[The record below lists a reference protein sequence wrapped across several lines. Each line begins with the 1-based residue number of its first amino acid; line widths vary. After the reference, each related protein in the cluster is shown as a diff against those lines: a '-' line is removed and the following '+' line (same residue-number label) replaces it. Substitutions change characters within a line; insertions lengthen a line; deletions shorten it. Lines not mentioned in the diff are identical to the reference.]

1 MAGYDPGGSYF
12 TGSSSNLT
20 PAQTQ
25 QAISA
30 SQQYYVSPAISDK
43 LKRSIATYTG
53 SYGQDTPEAH
63 QAVYELMRRDGLEG
77 WALDQSMGWPIG
89 TTDALAASYGW
100 PGLDGVKV
108 RPSGVDASGSWVYDY
123 GYGQTPPPNGQTPPG
138 MPDQQYYV
146 PPAILDKLTRAIAT
160 YTGSYGH
167 DTPEAHQAVYEL
179 MRRDGL
185 EGWALDQAMG
195 WEIGTTDA
203 LAASYGWPGLDGV
216 KVKPS
221 GVDASGKWVYDYGY
235 GQTPPPNQPSVGDA
249 LPPTY
254 QTPPPNQ
261 PSVGDAL
268 PPMYQTPTSVGDALP
283 PMYQTPTSVGDALP
297 PMYQTLPPTQP
308 WAGGLGSHQPSGGGL
323 GSQTPT
329 SVGDA
334 LPPMYQTPP
343 PIQPLGG
350 GLGSQ
355 TPPPIGAAPPNA
367 TDIQQFIRANA
378 DKPELIYNQAAES
391 GLTGHDLDYAM
402 GWAPGSADAFAKAR
416 GWPVLTGSPEQ
427 FNPYTVSTY
436 SAPSVGSQG
445 YNATNAQAYGYDA
458 THANASTYDA
468 AQAATQTYDAARW
481 DGDVASY
488 DAAQAATQTY
498 DAARWAGDV
507 ASYDAAQAATQIYNA
522 AQGQVTP
529 QGYVEDRLSGL
540 LTRGN
545 PLLDAVQ
552 QQAMEAYAG
561 RGMVNSSDAINSA
574 LRAVMSQ
581 GTQIAGT
588 DAAAYNQ
595 QSLVNQA
602 ALNEQRQFNAG
613 ALNNT
618 SQFNANLLNQAY
630 AEEAAAQNQQSLVNQ
645 AALNEQRQFNAGA
658 LNNTSQFNANLLNQA
673 YAENAA
679 AQNQASMYNASADNT
694 AAAAY
699 ATAQNQASLQNA
711 SNATAASQFGAAA
724 ANNAALANQAA
735 QLQAERDNANA
746 LNASTALA
754 QQQTFE
760 AFQLHRA
767 ELQAAL
773 DRGEDASQNAQQM
786 VLDMLDRGVFAP
798 DANGSMQTTYDFLN
812 YLHTVDPAGNW
823 AQSAAYLIELQDS
836 DSPGATGMLG
846 GMQGLPPGASADS
859 RYNT

>member
-100 PGLDGVKV
+100 PRLDGVKV
-108 RPSGVDASGSWVYDY
+108 RPSGADASGSWIYDY
-123 GYGQTPPPNGQTPPG
+123 GYGP
-138 MPDQQYYV
+138 
-146 PPAILDKLTRAIAT
+146 
-160 YTGSYGH
+160 
-167 DTPEAHQAVYEL
+167 
-179 MRRDGL
+179 
-185 EGWALDQAMG
+185 
-195 WEIGTTDA
+195 
-203 LAASYGWPGLDGV
+203 
-216 KVKPS
+216 
-221 GVDASGKWVYDYGY
+221 
-235 GQTPPPNQPSVGDA
+235 TPPPNQPSVGDA

-261 PSVGDAL
+261 P
-268 PPMYQTPTSVGDALP
+268 SVGDALP

>member
-100 PGLDGVKV
+100 PRLDGVKV
-108 RPSGVDASGSWVYDY
+108 RPSGADASGSWIYDY
-123 GYGQTPPPNGQTPPG
+123 GYGP
-138 MPDQQYYV
+138 
-146 PPAILDKLTRAIAT
+146 
-160 YTGSYGH
+160 
-167 DTPEAHQAVYEL
+167 
-179 MRRDGL
+179 
-185 EGWALDQAMG
+185 
-195 WEIGTTDA
+195 
-203 LAASYGWPGLDGV
+203 
-216 KVKPS
+216 
-221 GVDASGKWVYDYGY
+221 
-235 GQTPPPNQPSVGDA
+235 TPPPNQPSVGDA

-673 YAENAA
+673 YAEEAAAQNQQSLVNQAALNEQRQFNAGALNNTSQFNANLLNQAYAENAA

>member
-123 GYGQTPPPNGQTPPG
+123 GYGQTPPPNGQTPP
-138 MPDQQYYV
+138 PN
-146 PPAILDKLTRAIAT
+146 
-160 YTGSYGH
+160 
-167 DTPEAHQAVYEL
+167 
-179 MRRDGL
+179 
-185 EGWALDQAMG
+185 
-195 WEIGTTDA
+195 
-203 LAASYGWPGLDGV
+203 
-216 KVKPS
+216 
-221 GVDASGKWVYDYGY
+221 
-235 GQTPPPNQPSVGDA
+235 GQTPPPNG
-249 LPPTY
+249 
-254 QTPPPNQ
+254 QTPPPN
-261 PSVGDAL
+261 G
-268 PPMYQTPTSVGDALP
+268 QTPP
-283 PMYQTPTSVGDALP
+283 PNGQTPP
-297 PMYQTLPPTQP
+297 PN
-308 WAGGLGSHQPSGGGL
+308 G
-323 GSQTPT
+323 QTPT

-673 YAENAA
+673 YAEEAAAQNQQSLVNQAALNEQRQFNAGALNNTSQFNANLLNQAYAENAA